1 MNIALTPITSW
12 QDELKNAITCPEQL
26 LKELELPDSLLA
38 GAKLGEALFSL
49 RVPRP
54 YLSRIEK
61 GNPND
66 PLLRQILPLQEEAS
80 TVPGYVSDPLAE
92 NSANPQS
99 GLIHKYKNRVLLI
112 MSGACA
118 INCRYCF
125 RRHFAYDENQIGR
138 QQWASVLAYL
148 KNNPQVNEVILSG
161 GDPLATSDQR
171 LLNILADLNQLP
183 QLTRLRIHTRLP
195 VVIPQRI
202 TNNLLTGLQGSRLNV
217 VMVLHINHPNEIDDA
232 VIRTCQRIKSHDI
245 TLLNQAV
252 LLKGIND
259 DVSVQKTLSERLF
272 AASILPYYLFLFDK
286 VAGAAHFDLE
296 ESVAKE
302 LVGKLQAELPGYL
315 VPRLAREIPGKPAK
329 TLLAPLLNT

>member
-1 MNIALTPITSW
+1 MNIALTPLTSW
-12 QDELKNAITCPEQL
+12 QDELKNAITCPEIL
-26 LKELELPDSLLA
+26 LKELELPSNLLA
-38 GAKLGEALFSL
+38 GAKLGDALFSL

-54 YLSRIEK
+54 YLNRIEK

-66 PLLRQILPLQEEAS
+66 PLLKQILPIKDEAS
-80 TVPGYVSDPLAE
+80 NVPGYVSDPLAE
-92 NSANPQS
+92 TSANHQS

-112 MSGACA
+112 LSGACA

-125 RRHFAYDENQIGR
+125 RRHFAYDDNQIGR
-138 QQWASVLAYL
+138 QQWASVLEYL

-171 LLNILADLNQLP
+171 LLNFLADLNQLP

-195 VVIPQRI
+195 VVIPQRM
-202 TNNLLTGLQGSRLNV
+202 TSRLLTGLQASPLKV
-217 VMVLHINHPNEIDDA
+217 VIVLHINHPNEVDDD
-232 VIRTCQRIKSHDI
+232 VMRTCQRIKSHDI

-252 LLKGIND
+252 LLKDVND
-259 DVSVQKTLSERLF
+259 NVSVQKTLSERLF
-272 AASILPYYLFLFDK
+272 AAGILPYYLFLFDK

-302 LVGKLQAELPGYL
+302 LVGQLQVELPGYL